1 MLGFLTGLRFLLQGQ
16 RWVLRHPRRLAFGLL
31 PALITLVVYAAA
43 LVALALWAGDIAVWA
58 TPFADDWGSPWQSL
72 LRTFFALLLVGA
84 ALLVAVITFT
94 AVALLV
100 GDPFYETLSEQIED
114 SEGGAPPGPDR
125 PLWQDLAVSVRDS
138 LQVLWRVLLCTV
150 PLFFLGFVPVIGQTV
165 VPLLGLAVSGFFLT
179 LELTSVAM
187 DRRGIP
193 VPGRLRL
200 LRGQLGVAVGFGLPL
215 VVAFLVPLA
224 AVLLMPGAVAGATLL
239 VRDLTAAPPVTDPV
253 TKAAHTGPAAD
264 STVHTSA
271 AGTAQRSVESNLMS
285 LNVTAW
291 RVPRHHSEG

>member
-1 MLGFLTGLRFLLQGQ
+1 M
-16 RWVLRHPRRLAFGLL
+16 LRHPRRLAFGLL

-72 LRTFFALLLVGA
+72 LRTSFALLLVGA
-84 ALLVAVITFT
+84 ALLLAVITFT

-100 GDPFYETLSEQIED
+100 GDPFYESLSEQIED

-138 LQVLWRVLLCTV
+138 LQVLWRVLLFTV

-165 VPLLGLAVSGFFLT
+165 IPLLGLAVSGFFLT

-215 VVAFLVPLA
+215 VVAFLVPLV

-239 VRDLTAAPPVTDPV
+239 VRDLTAEPPVADPV
-253 TKAAHTGPAAD
+253 ALGKA
-264 STVHTSA
+264 
-271 AGTAQRSVESNLMS
+271 
-285 LNVTAW
+285 
-291 RVPRHHSEG
+291 